1 MSEDVA
7 RPARP
12 GAVVRPRRAG
22 SGAFMTAMVIDTLGA
37 GVWVTFSLLYFTD
50 GRGMELSTAGAALS
64 TGSLTALVLSGLA
77 VGTFTDRFG
86 PYPAATLSCAIR
98 ALVFPAYLW
107 ADTPVAVAMIAFGV
121 SLGDRLYWA
130 AHGGLVAGVA
140 RDEQARRGMFALLNS
155 LRTLGFGLGALA
167 VAVGAALEHRVGPVF
182 WTMIPLLNAVG
193 FALSGYLFW
202 RLGAR
207 SVRVREPGVV
217 RGGRGYRGVFADGR
231 FLAFTGA
238 TLALTLAS
246 VAFDS
251 ILPIYLRWL
260 GMPLWLPPVAYV
272 LSCVAIPAFQ
282 PVALWWGRRRDP
294 MRLMAQA
301 AALLAVALGGFLL
314 LGGCGPSAAV
324 PVMAVLILLFS
335 LGEAL
340 FGAVA
345 MVIVLGFAGGADSG
359 RYGAC
364 YQLVWGVSAA
374 IGPGLHTLLFAVS
387 GAAPWV
393 VLSIALSG
401 AALVYE
407 HLARTA
413 EPVVE
418 DRPARVDV
426 ASR

>member
-1 MSEDVA
+1 MTADA
-7 RPARP
+7 TRAD
-12 GAVVRPRRAG
+12 AAVRPRRVG
-22 SGAFMTAMVIDTLGA
+22 SGTFMTAMVIDTIGA

-50 GRGMELSTAGAALS
+50 GRGMQLSTAGAALS
-64 TGSLTALVLSGLA
+64 TGSLAALVLSGLA

-86 PYPAATLSCAIR
+86 PCPAATVSCVIR

-107 ADTPVAVAMIAFGV
+107 ADTPVAVGLIAFGV

-130 AHGGLVAGVA
+130 AHGGLVAGA
-140 RDEQARRGMFALLNS
+140 TSDEQARRGMFALLNS
-155 LRTLGFGLGALA
+155 LRTLGFGLGALG
-167 VAVGAALEHRVGPVF
+167 VSVGAALEHRVGPVF
-182 WTMIPLLNAVG
+182 WTTIPLLNAAG

-202 RLGAR
+202 RLGTRTGRLRGCEAAR
-207 SVRVREPGVV
+207 DA
-217 RGGRGYRGVFADGR
+217 RGYRGVFADRR

-260 GMPLWLPPVAYV
+260 GMPLWLPPAAYV

-282 PVALWWGRRRDP
+282 PVALWWGRGRAP
-294 MRLMAQA
+294 MRLMVQA
-301 AALLAVALGGFLL
+301 AVLLAVALAGFLL
-314 LGGCGPSAAV
+314 LGGFGVPGAALL
-324 PVMAVLILLFS
+324 MSMLILLFS

-345 MVIVLGFAGGADSG
+345 MVLVLGFAGGRDSG
-359 RYGAC
+359 RYGAF
-364 YQLVWGVSAA
+364 YQLVWGVAAA

-387 GAAPWV
+387 AAAPWI
-393 VLSIALSG
+393 VLAIALLG
-401 AALVYE
+401 AALVYS

-413 EPVVE
+413 EPAVE
-418 DRPARVDV
+418 DHRFRVDV